1 MFGIGFTEIV
11 VNVLVIVLLIFA
23 IRWAVGGGVRD
34 AAKDTDITAS
44 GRTARRI
51 LDERYAGGEISR
63 DEYELMRK
71 DIEVV

>member
-1 MFGIGFTEIV
+1 M
-11 VNVLVIVLLIFA
+11 
-23 IRWAVGGGVRD
+23 GGVRD

-63 DEYELMRK
+63 DEYERMRK
-71 DIEVV
+71 NIEAV

>member
-11 VNVLVIVLLIFA
+11 VNVLVIVLFIFA
-23 IRWAVGGGVRD
+23 IRWAVGGSVRD
-34 AAKDTDITAS
+34 AAKDTGITAG

-51 LDERYAGGEISR
+51 LDERYARGEISR

-71 DIEVV
+71 DIEAV

>member
-11 VNVLVIVLLIFA
+11 VNVLVIVLLVFA
-23 IRWAVGGGVRD
+23 IRWAVGGVRD

-63 DEYELMRK
+63 DEYERMRK
-71 DIEVV
+71 NIEAV